1 MRKNIRFPLKMKY
14 NVEVRTLEELRE
26 NFSLERILIYMS
38 NSKLITWLRD
48 RNINDIA
55 DKIENLDKND
65 SKIINQ
71 IFGIFNIKDD
81 EQQEVYLLEATC
93 LWAILNSDKKDIKE
107 QKIFNFENVPLKM
120 KGDVEVRTLEELR
133 ENFSLERILIYMS
146 NGKLVAWL
154 RNLCMDVTACKIKK
168 VLDENYNMPI
178 LNILEIFNID
188 FNEIG
193 FEILDCVA
201 NTQEMLEDLI
211 NKGKKVIYLSG
222 FKFFIPLITSKNII
236 YIGTN
241 YPIVRRGVED
251 YNNFIANNI
260 TFWNVCLV
268 SPKKYN
274 SLDSMS
280 KEEIEELKEITK
292 LMQKKPMRS

>member
-1 MRKNIRFPLKMKY
+1 MVFVSLVVKFKLWELIRMRKNIRFPLKMKY

-107 QKIFNFENVPLKM
+107 QKIFNFENVPLK
-120 KGDVEVRTLEELR
+120 
-133 ENFSLERILIYMS
+133 
-146 NGKLVAWL
+146 
-154 RNLCMDVTACKIKK
+154 
-168 VLDENYNMPI
+168 
-178 LNILEIFNID
+178 
-188 FNEIG
+188 NEG
-193 FEILDCVA
+193 RCR
-201 NTQEMLEDLI
+201 
-211 NKGKKVIYLSG
+211 
-222 FKFFIPLITSKNII
+222 SKN
-236 YIGTN
+236 T
-241 YPIVRRGVED
+241 
-251 YNNFIANNI
+251 
-260 TFWNVCLV
+260 
-268 SPKKYN
+268 
-274 SLDSMS
+274 
-280 KEEIEELKEITK
+280 
-292 LMQKKPMRS
+292 